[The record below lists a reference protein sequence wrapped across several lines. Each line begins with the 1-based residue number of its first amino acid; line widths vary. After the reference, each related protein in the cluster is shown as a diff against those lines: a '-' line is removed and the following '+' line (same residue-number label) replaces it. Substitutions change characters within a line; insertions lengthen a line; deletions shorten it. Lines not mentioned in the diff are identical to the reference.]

1 MTHLP
6 GKENAMRWEYYA
18 LRSLL
23 YVWVVLCLSTTL
35 QGSGSESLSLSG
47 WIAVA
52 ALTITARR
60 PWDPA

>member
-1 MTHLP
+1 
-6 GKENAMRWEYYA
+6 MRWEYYA